1 VFDEGGMK
9 NEKTQLSQAR
19 VADTIVVT
27 RRSLLRIVRGI
38 GAGLEVTLDE
48 RPVSA
53 GRTDD
58 ADLILDDPAASRS
71 HFVVKAG
78 QGGHV
83 LHDLGSTN
91 GTQVNHTPVLECRL
105 TNGDIITV
113 GETDVAFCEETDV
126 EVPQVR

>member
-1 VFDEGGMK
+1 MK
-9 NEKTQLSQAR
+9 NEKTQISLAK
-19 VADTIVVT
+19 AMDTLVVK
-27 RRSLLRIVRGI
+27 RRSLLRIVRGV
-38 GAGLEVTLDE
+38 GAGQEVSLDE

-53 GRTDD
+53 GRSDD
-58 ADLILDDPAASRS
+58 ADLILDDPAASRK
-71 HFVVKAG
+71 HFLVKAG

-91 GTQVNHTPVLECRL
+91 GTQVNHTPVIECRL

-126 EVPQVR
+126 EVPGNK

>member
-1 VFDEGGMK
+1 MK
-9 NEKTQLSQAR
+9 NEKTQVSLAK
-19 VADTIVVT
+19 ALDTIVVK
-27 RRSLLRIVRGI
+27 RRSFLRIVRGI
-38 GAGLEVTLDE
+38 GVGLEVRLDE
-48 RPVSA
+48 QAVNA
-53 GRTDD
+53 GRSDD
-58 ADLILDDPAASRS
+58 ADLILDDPAASRK

-91 GTQVNHTPVLECRL
+91 GTQVNRTPVLECRL

-126 EVPQVR
+126 EVPEEK

>member
-1 VFDEGGMK
+1 MK
-9 NEKTQLSQAR
+9 NEKTQISLAK
-19 VADTIVVT
+19 AMDTIVVK

-38 GAGLEVTLDE
+38 GTGQVVVLDD

-53 GRTDD
+53 GRSDD
-58 ADLILDDPAASRS
+58 AGLILDDPAASRK

-83 LHDLGSTN
+83 LHDMGSTN

-113 GETDVAFCEETDV
+113 GVTDVAFCEETDV
-126 EVPQVR
+126 EVPKNK

>member
-1 VFDEGGMK
+1 MK
-9 NEKTQLSQAR
+9 NEKTQITLAK
-19 VADTIVVT
+19 ALDTIVVK

-38 GAGLEVTLDE
+38 GAGQDVALDE
-48 RPVSA
+48 HPVNA
-53 GRTDD
+53 GRSDE
-58 ADLILDDPAASRS
+58 ADLILDDPAASRK

-78 QGGHV
+78 QGGYV

-126 EVPQVR
+126 EVPQS